1 MDPPGLAPLMEVLD
15 HGRDGDP
22 RWVVSDARN
31 AAQAAAMARR
41 AAASGRARGFVPM
54 LVPLYLRFR
63 DALADDLRQRALLLI
78 GPLSSAV
85 AESREALVD
94 AAARSQRP
102 HVLLTFRSAQT
113 SGGTQVRE
121 ARSAYGDEMT
131 RDVSPPVE
139 YSPEVAR
146 HILRAERATGF
157 ARSGRHAAAGR
168 LLRDVAASLARR
180 SAHVPAAQ
188 TLIVLGRLLLE
199 RGHAGTADEVFAQSI
214 VLAELGRHEPSVID
228 GRIWQALART
238 DDGRVT
244 EAESI
249 CRAVVLVAGRFAG
262 RLAWARAVLA
272 RVLLWTNRMEE
283 AGQLDL
289 GVPPG
294 PKDPA
299 YGAGED
305 SPYGSGGA
313 LDEIVAA
320 CVHAT
325 AVRVFLATGR
335 AFEAGQRARELLRTA
350 DGASD
355 PLVRLIARVSH
366 LRVLA
371 AGGDLELAGEA
382 LGQVLDLARTA
393 RAPLRSAR
401 ARLIWL
407 EALRRAGRD
416 REAQREMKMLG
427 RIARGAPL
435 LLRRAITQRL
445 AHTDERPRG
454 RPRDTRLPQGVP
466 SIVPL
471 VRIAHEVESDK
482 DAVQR
487 VVEWIAGE
495 LRTSRVDV
503 VSADG
508 GPVSTLISVG
518 SGLPTRL
525 GSRVLDAGIRLP
537 AEVQSGGRE
546 IGIPVRLGSRL
557 LAAVIC
563 RWPLDREPPPA
574 AADITELAAAI
585 AAPRLDALLASARET
600 ARASMAIPDLVGV
613 SAAMADVRRAIE
625 RAATAPFAVL
635 VEGESGVG
643 KELVARAVHQLSP
656 RRERRF
662 CDVNCAALP
671 DELLESEL
679 FGHARGAFTGA
690 VADRPG
696 LFEDA
701 SEGTIFLDELPDL
714 SPRGQAKLL
723 RVLQQHEVRR
733 IGETFSRKIDVRLV
747 TATNRDMKAEV
758 ADGRFRQDL
767 LYRLDVIRI
776 RIPPL
781 RERPEDVAVL
791 AEHFWTDAARRVG
804 STARLTHA
812 VLAALSRYHWPGNV
826 RELQNVMAALAVAA
840 PARGRVQAA
849 LLPAAITGTTSVTSR
864 RLAEARAQFEHRCVE
879 VALARAGGSRTR
891 AASELGLSRQGLL
904 KTMARL
910 GMLEPAEQDDAK

>member
-1 MDPPGLAPLMEVLD
+1 MEVLD
-15 HGRDGDP
+15 HGCDGDP

-31 AAQAAAMARR
+31 AAQATALARR
-41 AAASGRARGFVPM
+41 AAASGQARGFVPM

-63 DALADDLRQRALLLI
+63 DALAEDLRERALLLI
-78 GPLSSAV
+78 SPFSSAV
-85 AESREALVD
+85 TEARGALVD
-94 AAARSQRP
+94 AAARSRRP

-113 SGGTQVRE
+113 NGGMQVRE
-121 ARSAYGDEMT
+121 ARSAYGAEEAPS
-131 RDVSPPVE
+131 VPPPVR
-139 YSPEVAR
+139 YSPEIAR
-146 HILRAERATGF
+146 HILRARRAPDF
-157 ARSGRHAAAGR
+157 ARAGRHAAAER

-180 SAHVPAAQ
+180 DAHVPAAQ
-188 TLIVLGRLLLE
+188 TLIALGRLLLE
-199 RGHAGTADEVFAQSI
+199 RGHAGMADEIFAQSI
-214 VLAELGRHEPSVID
+214 AQAESGRHEPSIVD

-238 DDGRVT
+238 DDGRVN

-249 CRAVVLVAGRFAG
+249 CRAVILAAGGFTG
-262 RLAWARAVLA
+262 RQAWARAALA
-272 RVLLWTNRMEE
+272 RVLLWTNRIDE
-283 AGQLDL
+283 AGQLDMVL
-289 GVPPG
+289 PPG

-299 YGAGED
+299 YGTAKDPAYEVAKA
-305 SPYGSGGA
+305 SAYEGA
-313 LDEIVAA
+313 MYMDDIVAA
-320 CVHAT
+320 CVDAT

-335 AFEAGQRARELLRTA
+335 IFEAGQRARERLRTA
-350 DGASD
+350 DQTSD

-366 LRVLA
+366 LRVLCA
-371 AGGDLELAGEA
+371 SGDLELAGEVFR
-382 LGQVLDLARTA
+382 QVLALARTA
-393 RAPLRSAR
+393 HAPLRAAR

-416 REAQREMKMLG
+416 SEAQRETNVLA
-427 RIARGAPL
+427 RVARGAPL
-435 LLRRAITQRL
+435 LLRRTITQRIVR
-445 AHTDERPRG
+445 TDARPPVRSRETKLSEG
-454 RPRDTRLPQGVP
+454 IP
-466 SIVPL
+466 SVVPL
-471 VRIAHEVESDK
+471 VRIAHDVESDR

-487 VVEWIAGE
+487 IVEWIASE

-503 VSADG
+503 MSADA

-518 SGLPTRL
+518 AGLPTRL

-546 IGIPVRLGSRL
+546 IGVPVRLGSRL
-557 LAAVIC
+557 LAAVVA
-563 RWPLDREPPPA
+563 RWPLDREPSPA
-574 AADITELAAAI
+574 AAEIIELATAI
-585 AAPRLDALLASARET
+585 AAPRLDALLANARET
-600 ARASMAIPDLVGV
+600 ARASLVTPDLVGV
-613 SAAMADVRRAIE
+613 SVVMADVRRAIE

-643 KELVARAVHQLSP
+643 KELVARALHQLSP

-671 DELLESEL
+671 DDLLESEL

-696 LFEDA
+696 LFEEA
-701 SEGTIFLDELPDL
+701 SDGTVFLDELPDL

-723 RVLQQHEVRR
+723 RVLQQQEVRR
-733 IGETFSRKIDVRLV
+733 VGETFTRKIDVRLV

-758 ADGRFRQDL
+758 TDGRFRQDL

-804 STARLTHA
+804 TAARLTHE
-812 VLAALSRYHWPGNV
+812 VLAELSRYHWPGNV

-849 LLPAAITGTTSVTSR
+849 LLPAAITGSTTVTTR
-864 RLAEARAQFEHRCVE
+864 RLADARIQFERRCVE

-891 AASELGLSRQGLL
+891 AALELGLSRQGLL

-910 GMLEPAEQDDAK
+910 GLLEPPGQGGAE